1 MTNVISEA
9 HEPQIGVYFMKIPNK
24 FVTSDKAIVFIMD
37 QTKRLPTIKADDVL
51 ESAFAVMLF
60 FNSLPEQQKGDV
72 LEKVLQ
78 YLKKLKKKLDAIA
91 KEWGI
96 SGYSIDVGTTGFDL
110 SLQFD
115 TSKAHGKTK

>member
-1 MTNVISEA
+1 
-9 HEPQIGVYFMKIPNK
+9 MKIPNK
-24 FVTSDKAIVFIMD
+24 SVTSDKAIVFIMD
-37 QTKRLPTIKADDVL
+37 QTKRLPTLKANDVL